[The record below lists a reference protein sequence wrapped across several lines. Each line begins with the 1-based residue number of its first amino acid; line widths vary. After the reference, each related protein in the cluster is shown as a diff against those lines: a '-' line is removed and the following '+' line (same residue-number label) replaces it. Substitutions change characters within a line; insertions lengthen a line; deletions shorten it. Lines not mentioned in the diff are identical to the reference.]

1 MSDPS
6 SSGSVEWS
14 PYSWVGKPI
23 KQQPSYSDKEAADK
37 AKAKIRGLPPL
48 VHPTEVDSL
57 KRQLK
62 EVARG
67 ERFLLQGGDCAERF
81 VDCAQLTIEAKLK
94 IILQMSLVLVWG
106 AKIPTVR
113 IGRVA
118 GQYGKPRSSPTEK
131 VTTLDDD
138 GEEQQ
143 AVIPS
148 YKGDNIN
155 GFEATAEERRHNPER
170 LVQAYFH
177 SAATLNYIRAL
188 IKGGYADLHQARHWD
203 LGYVVNL
210 ERRKEYSDIAARI
223 RDSLDFMDAC
233 GAGNSSAIGT
243 VDYFTSH
250 EGLVLDYEA
259 GLTREYNGRH
269 YNTSAHYVWIGDR
282 TRQLDGAHIEY
293 FRGIANPIG
302 IKVGPT
308 MKPDE
313 IVPLV
318 RAVSPDN
325 EPGRVTLITRMGA
338 KRVAELL
345 PPIVRAVREA
355 NLEVVWV
362 CDPMHGNTHTTD
374 GGIKTRHY
382 DAILEEVMATFRLH
396 IELGTHLG
404 GVHFELTGENV
415 TECIGGPE
423 ELGDDDL
430 STNYTSYCDPRL
442 NYAQSM
448 EMSFIVAKLLRGHPD
463 VYNTNGGDRRRE
475 KDIQL

>member
-1 MSDPS
+1 MSQQQQQKQERE
-6 SSGSVEWS
+6 EWT
-14 PYSWVGKPI
+14 PDSWRSKPI
-23 KQQPSYSDKEAADK
+23 AQQPSYESAEEAAECTDR
-37 AKAKIRGLPPL
+37 IRGLPPL
-48 VHPTEVDSL
+48 VHPTEVESL
-57 KRQLK
+57 KRQLV
-62 EVARG
+62 EVERG

-81 VDCAQLTIEAKLK
+81 ADCAQATIEAKLK

-118 GQYGKPRSSPTEK
+118 GQYGKPRSKPTE
-131 VTTLDDD
+131 VV
-138 GEEQQ
+138 GGQE
-143 AVIPS
+143 IPS

-155 GFEATAEERRHNPER
+155 GFEATAEARRHDPRR
-170 LVQAYFH
+170 LVDAYFH

-250 EGLVLDYEA
+250 EGLVLEYEA
-259 GLTREYNGRH
+259 GLTRQYAGRH

-282 TRQLDGAHIEY
+282 TRQLDGAHVEY

-308 MKPDE
+308 MRADE

-318 RAVSPDN
+318 RALSPDN

-345 PPIVRAVREA
+345 PPIVRAVKEA
-355 NLEVVWV
+355 GLRVVWV
-362 CDPMHGNTHTTD
+362 CDPMHGNTHATEK
-374 GGIKTRHY
+374 GIKTRHY
-382 DAILEEVMATFRLH
+382 DAILEEILTTFRTH

-404 GVHFELTGENV
+404 GVHFELTGEDV
-415 TECIGGPE
+415 TECVGGPE
-423 ELGDDDL
+423 ELADEDL
-430 STNYTSYCDPRL
+430 DTNYTSHCDPRL

-448 EMSFIVAKLLRGHPD
+448 EMSFIVAKLLRGEPA
-463 VYNTNGGDRRRE
+463 VYCTGGTKKAR
-475 KDIQL
+475 DIQL